1 VPKPTQRLLSIR
13 TQSARVQEVSRAT
26 AITGRVIADPTAG
39 GRVQAALAG
48 RIEPLEDG
56 FPVIGQRVLRGQA
69 LVTVSPVITTLE
81 RGGVREQLAQIESS
95 IGIAEQ
101 RVARL
106 SQLQGSVPQREI
118 DEARRELDG
127 LRQRRRALGPSLAER
142 EVVRASASGVISVAN
157 VVTGQLI
164 ESGAV
169 LFEIVDPAKLWVEA
183 IAYDPATVI
192 DIRSAVATTADNATM
207 PLELIGRSLTLR
219 QQAVPVLFRITHP
232 SPTLKVGTPVSVI
245 LQEARTETGM
255 VLPAASVVSAANGE
269 NVVLEHVAAERFV
282 PRPIRLRPLDGE
294 RVVVLAGIGDGTRVV
309 TAGAELLNQIR

>member
-1 VPKPTQRLLSIR
+1 
-13 TQSARVQEVSRAT
+13 
-26 AITGRVIADPTAG
+26 
-39 GRVQAALAG
+39 
-48 RIEPLEDG
+48 
-56 FPVIGQRVLRGQA
+56 
-69 LVTVSPVITTLE
+69 
-81 RGGVREQLAQIESS
+81 
-95 IGIAEQ
+95 
-101 RVARL
+101 
-106 SQLQGSVPQREI
+106 
-118 DEARRELDG
+118 
-127 LRQRRRALGPSLAER
+127 
-142 EVVRASASGVISVAN
+142 
-157 VVTGQLI
+157 VTGQLI